1 MYKIG
6 IIGDR
11 ATVSGFIALGYSVF
25 EADSA
30 EEAGGILRR
39 LVAECDSAEGD
50 DYAIIFITQNYAASL
65 DGEIK
70 RYDKRK
76 LPAIT
81 VFPDV
86 SEDSGMNYGMK
97 IIKRHVETAVG
108 ADILFR
114 D

>member
-25 EADSA
+25 TADSVD
-30 EEAGGILRR
+30 EARESLCR
-39 LVAECDSAEGD
+39 LISECDSETGD
-50 DYAIIFITQNYAASL
+50 NYAIIFITQDYAEAL
-65 DGEIK
+65 DSEIK
-70 RYDKRK
+70 RFGKRK

-81 VFPDV
+81 VFPELSAD
-86 SEDSGMNYGMK
+86 GKLNYGNR
-97 IIKRHVETAVG
+97 IIKEHVEVAVG

-114 D
+114 E

>member
-25 EADSA
+25 EAENA
-30 EEAGGILRR
+30 EEANDILRR
-39 LVAECDSAEGD
+39 LVSECDSDPENS
-50 DYAIIFITQNYAASL
+50 YAIIFVTENYAEHMDDL
-65 DGEIK
+65 IK
-70 RYDKRK
+70 KYSERK

-81 VFPDV
+81 VFPER
-86 SEDSGMNYGMK
+86 SENGSLNYANR

>member
-6 IIGDR
+6 IIGDS

-25 EADSA
+25 EADSS
-30 EEAGGILRR
+30 EEAGTILRR
-39 LVAECDSAEGD
+39 LVAECDSADGD
-50 DYAIIFITQNYAASL
+50 DYAIIFITQGYAEVL
-65 DGEIK
+65 DADIK
-70 RYDKRK
+70 RYGKRK
-76 LPAIT
+76 LPAVT

-86 SEDSGMNYGMK
+86 RDSGGMNYGMK
-97 IIKRHVETAVG
+97 IIKEHVEKAVG

>member
-25 EADSA
+25 EAVSS
-30 EEAGGILRR
+30 EEAGNILHR

-50 DYAIIFITQNYAASL
+50 DYAIIFITQDYAESL
-65 DGEIK
+65 DADIK
-70 RYDKRK
+70 RYGKRK

-86 SEDSGMNYGMK
+86 SERGGMNYGMK
-97 IIKRHVETAVG
+97 IIKEHVETAVG